1 MLPKAALMCKP
12 HVAPPLCSLVILK
25 PKFHQVVGLSTD
37 QRCAYFNKL
46 LQEEINQ
53 MRTDSLIY
61 MQLFP
66 LVLTFSCCTLLFSVV
81 FTM

>member
-1 MLPKAALMCKP
+1 MLPKAALMCKSC
-12 HVAPPLCSLVILK
+12 VAPPLCSLVILK

-61 MQLFP
+61 A
-66 LVLTFSCCTLLFSVV
+66 TLSTCINIFLLYTSS
-81 FTM
+81 

>member
-1 MLPKAALMCKP
+1 MLPKAALMCKSY
-12 HVAPPLCSLVILK
+12 VAPPLCSLVILK

-53 MRTDSLIY
+53 MQTDSLIY
-61 MQLFP
+61 A
-66 LVLTFSCCTLLFSVV
+66 TLSTCINIFLLYTSS
-81 FTM
+81 